1 LKGIF
6 NRRWNREGKQ
16 METRIIDGTK
26 EVLYDIY
33 SFFAFVLLM
42 CMFNITSK
50 FLIKLLH
57 AQEKDLSSKF
67 YGKIDDLELMNT
79 EEINKKNQRC
89 NPLKN

>member
-1 LKGIF
+1 
-6 NRRWNREGKQ
+6 
-16 METRIIDGTK
+16 METIIIDGTK

-42 CMFNITSK
+42 FMLNITSK

-79 EEINKKNQRC
+79 EEINKKT
-89 NPLKN
+89 KGAIH